1 MPITVRRAEYP
12 EIAPLREAFRREMS
26 GQIVHDSIHARSGW
40 TLEYALIDAG
50 ATIGYG
56 SVAVAGP
63 WKNRPT
69 VYEFYVIPERRSRSF
84 ELFEAFLAA
93 SAPEA
98 FEVQTSDTLSTVMC
112 LTYARD
118 IGTER
123 IVFRDDATTMLRVDG
138 ATLKRVTPPEEI
150 AAAMA
155 DRQGGG
161 EWVVE
166 IDGTVVASG
175 GVLFHYNLP
184 YGDIYMDVHEPFRR
198 RGIGSYLVQE
208 LKRICYD
215 LGAIP
220 CARCSTS
227 NGASRRTLQRA
238 GFVPFAHILFG
249 VIAPSHTRAASA
261 HGADAVDHLAD
272 QPRDVVRRRSEAEN
286 TEAHRERASQPR
298 G

>member
-1 MPITVRRAEYP
+1 MPITVRRVEYP

-249 VIAPSHTRAASA
+249 AIGPVE
-261 HGADAVDHLAD
+261 
-272 QPRDVVRRRSEAEN
+272 RS
-286 TEAHRERASQPR
+286 
-298 G
+298 GD

>member
-1 MPITVRRAEYP
+1 MPITVRRADYS
-12 EIAPLREAFRREMS
+12 EIAPLREAFRREMN
-26 GQIVHDSIHARSGW
+26 GQIVHDSIHTRSGW

-50 ATIGYG
+50 TTIGYG
-56 SVAVAGP
+56 SVAVGGP
-63 WKNRPT
+63 WRNRPT
-69 VYEFYVIPERRSRSF
+69 VYEFYVAPERRSRSF
-84 ELFEAFLAA
+84 ELFETFLAD
-93 SAPEA
+93 SDPEA

-123 IVFRDDATTMLRVDG
+123 IVFRDDATTMLQVDG
-138 ATLKRVTPPEEI
+138 AALRRVTPPEEI
-150 AAAMA
+150 AAAME

-161 EWVVE
+161 KWVVE
-166 IDGTVVASG
+166 IDGTAVASG
-175 GVLFHYNLP
+175 GVLFHYNPP
-184 YGDIYMDVHEPFRR
+184 YCDIYMDVNEPFRR

-220 CARCSTS
+220 CARCSPS
-227 NGASRRTLQRA
+227 NVASRRTLQRA

-249 VIAPSHTRAASA
+249 AIAPSRAPGS
-261 HGADAVDHLAD
+261 GAYGTGAVDHLAD
-272 QPRDVVRRRSEAEN
+272 QPGDVVGRRTEAEN
-286 TEAHRERASQPR
+286 TESHGERASQPR

>member
-1 MPITVRRAEYP
+1 MPITVLRVAHS
-12 EIAPLREAFRREMS
+12 EIASMRDAFRREMN
-26 GQIVHDSIHARSGW
+26 GQIVHDSIHSRRGW
-40 TLEYALIDAG
+40 TLEYLLADG
-50 ATIGYG
+50 GTTVGYG

-63 WKNRPT
+63 WRDKPT
-69 VYEFYVIPERRSRSF
+69 VYEFYVVPERRSRAF
-84 ELFEAFLAA
+84 ALFDAFLDA
-93 SAPEA
+93 SRPQA

-220 CARCSTS
+220 CARCSPS

-249 VIAPSHTRAASA
+249 AIGPVE
-261 HGADAVDHLAD
+261 
-272 QPRDVVRRRSEAEN
+272 RS
-286 TEAHRERASQPR
+286 
-298 G
+298 GD